1 MYRIMIVDD
10 ERFVRAGLIESV
22 PWDEAECEEVMEADN
37 GADAL
42 RKMEQNL
49 PDVALIDLEMPVMDG
64 MELIREIRRRGWPVD
79 VVILTCHADFA
90 CAQEAIRLDVF
101 EYVLK
106 LSASGRSILD
116 VLRRVW
122 MRRLQRQGAPKLLE
136 DAQHAESGRMLVL
149 LADYRTNDWGGV
161 YAIYRALIFGEGR
174 LKEPVKCFQTEGN
187 GLAVLLNDR
196 CAEAAEKKAQQLLDC
211 ICKDSGRRITAGLS
225 DVFESCDA
233 SAIAQAYTRAQRG
246 FYEGHSRVYS
256 DSKMMENWN
265 DASEL
270 VNPIDLLNMHRDD
283 EEVFASI
290 REALPKLYG
299 RKPELVRT
307 CLVEWMYAL
316 SVRARRKGCA
326 MVEPMTNLKEISRRM
341 EQLDSF
347 DELRQEIICAIEALK
362 EQEAALSLSEAV
374 KLTTQIVR
382 SHPEGTES
390 LMEIARSIG
399 CSYCYLS
406 SQFKIEMGVGFSEF
420 RNRIRIQKAMNM
432 MKEMEQSIAEI
443 AEMLGYSSPYYFS
456 VAFKKITGVAPTS
469 WRSMNCGGEVETE
482 RIEISD

>member
-10 ERFVRAGLIESV
+10 ERSVRAGLIESV
-22 PWDEAECEEVMEADN
+22 PWDEAECEEVTEADN

-42 RKMEQNL
+42 RKMEQSL
-49 PDVALIDLEMPVMDG
+49 PDVALVDLEMPVMDG

-79 VVILTCHADFA
+79 VVILTCHTDFA

-101 EYVLK
+101 DYVLK

-116 VLRRVW
+116 TLRRVW
-122 MRRLQRQGAPKLLE
+122 MRRLRRQGAPRLLDE
-136 DAQHAESGRMLVL
+136 AQHAGPGQMLVL
-149 LADYRTNDWGGV
+149 LADYQTNDCSGV
-161 YAIYRALIFGEGR
+161 YAIYRALIFREDR

-187 GLAVLLNDR
+187 GLAVLLSDR
-196 CAEAAEKKAQQLLDC
+196 CAEASKKKAQQLLDC
-211 ICKDSGRRITAGLS
+211 ICRDTGRKITAGLS

-233 SAIAQAYTRAQRG
+233 RTIAQAYMRAQRG

-256 DSKMMENWN
+256 DDKMTENWN
-265 DASEL
+265 DTSEL

-290 REALPKLYG
+290 QEALPKLYG
-299 RKPELVRT
+299 RKPEFVRI
-307 CLVEWMYAL
+307 CLVEWMYAM
-316 SVRARRKGCA
+316 SVRARRKGCT
-326 MVEPMTNLKEISRRM
+326 MVEPMMNFKEISRRM

-347 DELRQEIICAIEALK
+347 DELRQEILCAIGALK
-362 EQEAALSLSEAV
+362 EQEVALSLSDAV
-374 KLTTQIVR
+374 RLTTQIVR
-382 SHPEGTES
+382 RHPEGSES

-420 RNRIRIQKAMNM
+420 RNRLRIQKAMNM
-432 MKEMEQSIAEI
+432 MKETERSIGEI

-456 VAFKKITGVAPTS
+456 VAFKKITGVAPAS
-469 WRSMNCGGEVETE
+469 WRSMNCGGEVETKH
-482 RIEISD
+482 RNK